1 MTNNEIHPVRISFF
15 GTGCRVWVGKFN
27 ETEWE
32 NMNSAAGKVKLPLT
46 SALFSPAFY
55 SRLNNPAISSIADL
69 GNSLKIS
76 GLLDSNHSIIQIQ
89 VYRKRRRNINFSE
102 IVRPTTLFP
111 IYNTN
116 MRSMAVE
123 VDNRMLFIVEKEIGL
138 FFKFAVVAQSF
149 ILDKLLFEFTGLKT
163 VGGEDFDMLT
173 SLYYDGRLLIPA
185 SGNSLICGQYAL
197 SGKD

>member
-111 IYNTN
+111 IYNMN

-123 VDNRMLFIVEKEIGL
+123 IDNRMLFIVEKEIGL

-163 VGGEDFDMLT
+163 VGGENFDMLT
-173 SLYYDGRLLIPA
+173 NLYYDGRLLIPA

-197 SGKD
+197 AGKD